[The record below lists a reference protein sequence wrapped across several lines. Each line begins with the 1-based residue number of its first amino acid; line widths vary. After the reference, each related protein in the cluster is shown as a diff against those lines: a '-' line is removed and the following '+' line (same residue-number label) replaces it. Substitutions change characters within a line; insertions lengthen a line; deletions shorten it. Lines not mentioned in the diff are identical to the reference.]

1 MTNKSVCVCVCV
13 CVCVYKGSSTTQNG
27 VMCVLSHVR
36 LWDPRDCSHQ
46 APLSMEFFRQEYW
59 NGLSFPFPANFPDPG
74 IKSASPVPSAL
85 QADSLPAEPNGEP

>member
-1 MTNKSVCVCVCV
+1 MTNKSVCVCV

-59 NGLSFPFPANFPDPG
+59 NGLSFPSPEDLPKPEIEPAAF
-74 IKSASPVPSAL
+74 ASSTLA
-85 QADSLPAEPNGEP
+85 SGFFTS